1 VSRKTK
7 RPLHP
12 LRIAEAME
20 AMQEAASIFT
30 ANAQAVV
37 SLLRDDDI
45 IGPTQIKMLAN
56 NLDAAVA
63 DFRAAFWP
71 DGN

>member
-1 VSRKTK
+1 MPRKTK

-20 AMQEAASIFT
+20 AMNEAAFTFT
-30 ANAQAVV
+30 ANARDTA

-45 IGPTQIKMLAN
+45 SPTQIKTLADR
-56 NLDAAVA
+56 LDAAVA
-63 DFRAAFWP
+63 DFRAAF
-71 DGN
+71 